1 MSSPVV
7 LYTNLFTIEGN
18 NEKKNKYIDMYY
30 VWLLYI
36 IKYAHLKDSDYCVT
50 LIDCVTFG
58 HIKTNPLFNILSQRF
73 PNFKIVEY
81 KQPKNIKDGILQ
93 RYYIDDIINCT
104 NTDIS
109 SYFIHLDID
118 VLVINNIRNM
128 FKDDINDNV
137 STIYLK
143 QEEHI
148 LGGNYYGELA
158 TEEDKAL
165 IMNKCPKM
173 PGFSAGIFAWK
184 NSKDIREFFNLVLEK
199 AKETDKILYTVE
211 QPFFNAA
218 LFNYFFKKIGI
229 FRFNILSSNIV
240 GHNIFSMQANYK
252 TVLLNFCG
260 IPGDEEYH
268 WNKILTQL
276 ILTIL

>member
-1 MSSPVV
+1 
-7 LYTNLFTIEGN
+7 
-18 NEKKNKYIDMYY
+18 
-30 VWLLYI
+30 
-36 IKYAHLKDSDYCVT
+36 
-50 LIDCVTFG
+50 
-58 HIKTNPLFNILSQRF
+58 
-73 PNFKIVEY
+73 
-81 KQPKNIKDGILQ
+81 
-93 RYYIDDIINCT
+93 
-104 NTDIS
+104 
-109 SYFIHLDID
+109 
-118 VLVINNIRNM
+118 M